1 MPGEKSIVH
10 DQAQSRFVIY
20 VDDQE
25 AGFAEYVQ
33 DGSVRDF
40 NHTVVS
46 GEFRGQGL
54 SKPLICEALMATKEA
69 GLKVKASCSAVEA
82 FVEKN
87 PDFKE
92 LLA

>member
-1 MPGEKSIVH
+1 
-10 DQAQSRFVIY
+10 
-20 VDDQE
+20 
-25 AGFAEYVQ
+25 
-33 DGSVRDF
+33 
-40 NHTVVS
+40 
-46 GEFRGQGL
+46 
-54 SKPLICEALMATKEA
+54 MATKEA

>member
-1 MPGEKSIVH
+1 MPGQKSIVH

-33 DGSVRDF
+33 EGNVRDF
-40 NHTVVS
+40 NHTVVDS
-46 GEFRGQGL
+46 EFRGQGL
-54 SKPLICEALMATKEA
+54 SKPLISEALLDTKEA

>member
-1 MPGEKSIVH
+1 MSGTKSIVH
-10 DQAQSRFVIY
+10 DQEQSRFVIY

-33 DGSVRDF
+33 EGNVRDF
-40 NHTVVS
+40 NHTVVDP
-46 GEFRGQGL
+46 EFRGQGL
-54 SKPLICEALMATKEA
+54 SKPLISEALLETKEA
-69 GLKVKASCSAVEA
+69 GLKIKASCSAVEA

-87 PDFKE
+87 PEFKE